1 MTPAASWTFLMSIIV
16 LMVLGGALIGAEI
29 SRRQAVR
36 VASRARAE
44 ARDANAQ
51 AGALLAAARRHQI
64 DLSPLLDEPWGY
76 LDDRELRQLLER
88 HNDGDTA

>member
-1 MTPAASWTFLMSIIV
+1 MSIIV

-44 ARDANAQ
+44 ARDATAQ